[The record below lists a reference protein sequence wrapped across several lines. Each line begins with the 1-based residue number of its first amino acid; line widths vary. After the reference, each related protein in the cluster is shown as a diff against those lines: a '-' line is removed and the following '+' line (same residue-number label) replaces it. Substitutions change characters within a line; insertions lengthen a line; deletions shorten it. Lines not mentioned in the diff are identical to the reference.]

1 MDHKSV
7 HSAGYSSQAQMQNRD
22 NVIHQGVG
30 ISLPYCTAVEETADK
45 ISLLHRI
52 RLLLASSQPC
62 SVMHPKFEHAVM
74 P

>member
-45 ISLLHRI
+45 ISLLHRYQAVAGI
-52 RLLLASSQPC
+52 IPALLSNASQI
-62 SVMHPKFEHAVM
+62 
-74 P
+74 